1 MHDFNDNAS
10 NPGLLDALRDTHARL
25 QAGVQTRLATKQPL
39 IQPTLSYDYEKD
51 LNGAE
56 HDAKRIAT
64 QKKYLAALYK
74 VVKAE
79 EPTAYALLEA
89 ITNDVF
95 ANDPAL
101 TTAEVKLHRGPL
113 KQMDR
118 ILEKADLKRY
128 HFEEVRDYGRASWVV
143 DSVSRVPALLQ
154 RLEDGNEFDVVRC
167 KNRFD
172 PNYKSQDSGGY
183 RDYQLVLRTRVGAES
198 LVPTSSSSSSPS
210 SKLKPISCQWLYEV
224 QIMTK
229 GFHSLKMGIS
239 HDVDANA
246 GDGGED
252 TAALAAHEAYKSF
265 RKFQE
270 LCDRLETQAKE
281 MKAELDLKIP
291 EKLAVLVNVRE
302 SAAHIIFKKA
312 KRNSSNKVGPAAT
325 VVTVSPPLPSLD
337 APLTVLPF

>member
-1 MHDFNDNAS
+1 M
-10 NPGLLDALRDTHARL
+10 G
-25 QAGVQTRLATKQPL
+25 
-39 IQPTLSYDYEKD
+39 EKD

-118 ILEKADLKRY
+118 ILEKADLKKY

-172 PNYKSQDSGGY
+172 PEYNTKATGGY
-183 RDYQLVLRTRVGAES
+183 RDYQLVLEQESGPSRWLLQRHCRRPSRSQSSVG
-198 LVPTSSSSSSPS
+198 
-210 SKLKPISCQWLYEV
+210 
-224 QIMTK
+224 
-229 GFHSLKMGIS
+229 
-239 HDVDANA
+239 
-246 GDGGED
+246 
-252 TAALAAHEAYKSF
+252 
-265 RKFQE
+265 
-270 LCDRLETQAKE
+270 
-281 MKAELDLKIP
+281 
-291 EKLAVLVNVRE
+291 
-302 SAAHIIFKKA
+302 
-312 KRNSSNKVGPAAT
+312 
-325 VVTVSPPLPSLD
+325 
-337 APLTVLPF
+337 

>member
-1 MHDFNDNAS
+1 M
-10 NPGLLDALRDTHARL
+10 G
-25 QAGVQTRLATKQPL
+25 
-39 IQPTLSYDYEKD
+39 EKD

-118 ILEKADLKRY
+118 ILEKADLKKY

-172 PNYKSQDSGGY
+172 PEYNTKASGGY
-183 RDYQLVLRTRVGAES
+183 RDYQLVPRTRIGSES
-198 LVPTSSSSSSPS
+198 LVAATSPS
-210 SKLKPISCQWLYEV
+210 PSKLKPIKRWSSLLQAASPSPSKLKPISCQWLYEV

-229 GFHSLKMGIS
+229 GFHVLKMGTGL
-239 HDVDANA
+239 VDS
-246 GDGGED
+246 DD
-252 TAALAAHEAYKSF
+252 LAAHEAYKNF

-270 LCDRLETQAKE
+270 LCERLETKAKE
-281 MKAELDLKIP
+281 MKAELDFMLVDND
-291 EKLAVLVNVRE
+291 LALIANVARSSRSVL
-302 SAAHIIFKKA
+302 FKKA
-312 KRNSSNKVGPAAT
+312 KRKSSNKVGPAAT
-325 VVTVSPPLPSLD
+325 VVTVVPPLPSPEANPDQIATDSTSTL
-337 APLTVLPF
+337 V